1 MGKEGRIRKGI
12 LNCGECVSG
21 FISPA
26 DYFRTVLGG
35 GRERVQWMEE
45 FSTMRDETM
54 LIDYQSKKLTELALG
69 GGLRK
74 SSDGLHFLLER
85 SNALTVHEVTQEL
98 KLESS

>member
-1 MGKEGRIRKGI
+1 MGEEGRIRKGI

-21 FISPA
+21 FISLA

-35 GRERVQWMEE
+35 GRERFQGMEE
-45 FSTMRDETM
+45 FSTMRDE
-54 LIDYQSKKLTELALG
+54 IVYQSKKLTELALG

-85 SNALTVHEVTQEL
+85 SNALAVHKVTQEL
-98 KLESS
+98 KLGSS